1 MKKMLEYGKT
11 EEHITQIDEMWN
23 LWSALVLILNEER
36 FLNYN
41 RQEAALAHS
50 FEYVFIQKF
59 STSNGWNSSIFRI
72 IKITKYGN

>member
-1 MKKMLEYGKT
+1 MMEYGKT

-41 RQEAALAHS
+41 HQEETLCS
-50 FEYVFIQKF
+50 F
-59 STSNGWNSSIFRI
+59 FRMCI
-72 IKITKYGN
+72 